1 MDTVRAYY
9 NSSIKTEQTMAIL
22 IGIGVCLNR
31 LATAASQV
39 ALAIATLLGIYLW
52 WKNGKHL
59 ILNDDARKYIK
70 VSYLFFFATLVSI
83 VDVDNKLYVLQN
95 FLVEGETLHYEYK
108 MPFNFFALGLN
119 CTKKL
124 PRLDSNQQPTG

>member
-39 ALAIATLLGIYLW
+39 A
-52 WKNGKHL
+52 
-59 ILNDDARKYIK
+59 
-70 VSYLFFFATLVSI
+70 
-83 VDVDNKLYVLQN
+83 
-95 FLVEGETLHYEYK
+95 
-108 MPFNFFALGLN
+108 
-119 CTKKL
+119 
-124 PRLDSNQQPTG
+124 

>member
-70 VSYLFFFATLVSI
+70 VSAVYSF
-83 VDVDNKLYVLQN
+83 
-95 FLVEGETLHYEYK
+95 
-108 MPFNFFALGLN
+108 
-119 CTKKL
+119 
-124 PRLDSNQQPTG
+124 

>member
-1 MDTVRAYY
+1 
-9 NSSIKTEQTMAIL
+9 MAIL

-59 ILNDDARKYIK
+59 ILNDDARRYIK
-70 VSYLFFFATLVSI
+70 VSYLFF
-83 VDVDNKLYVLQN
+83 
-95 FLVEGETLHYEYK
+95 
-108 MPFNFFALGLN
+108 
-119 CTKKL
+119 L
-124 PRLDSNQQPTG
+124 PL

>member
-22 IGIGVCLNR
+22 IGVGVCLNR

-52 WKNGKHL
+52 RKNGKHL

-95 FLVEGETLHYEYK
+95 FFGTWVWRFMVFILVVAFVRWIYNLSAT
-108 MPFNFFALGLN
+108 AL
-119 CTKKL
+119 
-124 PRLDSNQQPTG
+124 RQPN